1 MKASKYDK
9 CKYPPCN
16 GSVTGPYAQ
25 VGLCNRHGEQLEF
38 LLWALNVVKMSEEP
52 QPEQTDSTIK
62 IK

>member
-1 MKASKYDK
+1 MKTSKYDK

-25 VGLCNRHGEQLEF
+25 VGLCNRHGGDLEF
-38 LLWALNVVKMSEEP
+38 LLWALNVVKMSEEAP
-52 QPEQTDSTIK
+52 VEQKDSTIK